1 MNVRQVTTTK
11 RTWVASTVPVGYV
24 GGVAKPRARIK
35 TVPEDFVVDEEPA
48 YVASGVGDHV
58 FARVEKRNL
67 TTHDAVSAL
76 AEVAGVHPRDVGVAG
91 LKDKVAITTQWLSF
105 LALPGTQVE
114 ERLRAY
120 AAAAR
125 PDLRVLDLQRHGNKL
140 RTGHLVE
147 NRFRI
152 RLRDLDPAR
161 VAEVEAALLGLEASG
176 VPNAFGQQRFGRDA
190 DNVARALAF
199 LSGQERG
206 PREPRARK
214 FLFSALQS
222 EVFNRVL
229 AAREADGTWTTPLL
243 GDVLKL
249 ETGGLFVCTEPEV
262 DQARAARGELCP
274 TGPMVGVKMR
284 ATEHEVLALET
295 RVAAEVLGP
304 SFDLGRTRALG
315 EGTRRP
321 LVLRVSQ
328 LKVTREEAA
337 SGAPDAPHAR
347 VNLVVEF
354 ALPKGAYATTV
365 LARVVDAEEPTRESR
380 ESREGRPRRSD
391 DILVDA

>member
-1 MNVRQVTTTK
+1 MR
-11 RTWVASTVPVGYV
+11 YV
-24 GGVAKPRARIK
+24 GDVGRARARIK

-48 YVASGVGDHV
+48 YLASGVGDHV
-58 FARVEKRNL
+58 FARVEKRDL
-67 TTHDAVSAL
+67 TTADAASAL
-76 AEVAGVHPRDVGVAG
+76 AEVAGVHVRDVGVAG
-91 LKDKVAITTQWLSF
+91 LKDKVAVTTQWLSF

-120 AAAAR
+120 AAAPR

-140 RTGHLVE
+140 RTGHLAQ
-147 NRFRI
+147 NRFRV
-152 RLRDLDPAR
+152 RLRDLDPSR
-161 VAEVEAALLGLEASG
+161 VEEVEAALRGLEAAG
-176 VPNAFGQQRFGRDA
+176 VPNAFGQQRFGRDG
-190 DNVARALAF
+190 DNVSKALAF
-199 LSGQERG
+199 LSGRERG

-229 AAREADGTWTTPLL
+229 AAREADGTWTTPLR

-249 ETGGLFVCTEPEV
+249 ETGGLFTCTEPEV

-274 TGPMVGVKMR
+274 TGPMLGVKMR
-284 ATEHEVLALET
+284 APEHEVLALEA

-304 SFDLGRTRALG
+304 SFDLSRTRALG

-321 LVLRVSQ
+321 LVLRVSE
-328 LKVTREEAA
+328 LKVTREATREAA
-337 SGAPDAPHAR
+337 PAATPALASAPGDASAAGLG

-354 ALPKGAYATTV
+354 VLPKGAYATTV
-365 LARVVDAEEPTRESR
+365 LARVVDAEEPPREA
-380 ESREGRPRRSD
+380 REGRPRRSD
-391 DILVDA
+391 DLQVDT